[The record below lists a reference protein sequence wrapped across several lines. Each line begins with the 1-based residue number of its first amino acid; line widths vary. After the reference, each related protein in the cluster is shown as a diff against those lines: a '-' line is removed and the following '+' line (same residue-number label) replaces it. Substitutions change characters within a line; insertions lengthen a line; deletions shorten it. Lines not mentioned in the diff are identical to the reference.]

1 METVMSDAPRPPS
14 SAPSRAGIAINVA
27 LQVLLTATICL
38 GVNWLSY
45 RYFYRWDTSRSA
57 DYTLSS
63 STDNTL
69 RRLNKDVEVT
79 ALFAR
84 GSTLY
89 EDVHALLDE
98 YRRANKDRI
107 HVTFIDPARDLERT
121 EQLKLTNGLT
131 LQQNGLL
138 VKANKGMRF
147 IREDELVIQS
157 PGFDS
162 DHPTI
167 DFRGEDAL
175 TSAIISLIEGTQKK
189 FYFIT
194 GKGARAESSA
204 TDVLGVLNEL
214 GKQLNFDVAA
224 LNLSEISAF
233 PADANGVLLIGPK
246 YDLSEREVTLLRD
259 YWTQR
264 RAAMLVML
272 DPESQTQRLEQFLAS
287 NGILPRNDR
296 VLFAESTSKGTRK
309 EFSVQASFS
318 RDSIIT
324 KPVRDATTTLAGQ
337 TQSLALGDDKLR
349 EQGLVVTPL
358 ITASPRYWGETAFF
372 DDLPV
377 VGEGDTQPPVHVAA
391 SVERGAAQDQRL
403 RVDSARMVVVGN
415 AALLDK
421 QTRLA
426 ENQDFIAGSLN
437 WMLNRERYIGIMP
450 KRKHQYRL
458 QLTDRQRELLFWIT
472 ALLGPAVVLGFGM
485 SVWAKRRAS

>member
-1 METVMSDAPRPPS
+1 
-14 SAPSRAGIAINVA
+14 
-27 LQVLLTATICL
+27 
-38 GVNWLSY
+38 
-45 RYFYRWDTSRSA
+45 
-57 DYTLSS
+57 
-63 STDNTL
+63 
-69 RRLNKDVEVT
+69 
-79 ALFAR
+79 
-84 GSTLY
+84 
-89 EDVHALLDE
+89 
-98 YRRANKDRI
+98 
-107 HVTFIDPARDLERT
+107 
-121 EQLKLTNGLT
+121 
-131 LQQNGLL
+131 
-138 VKANKGMRF
+138 
-147 IREDELVIQS
+147 
-157 PGFDS
+157 
-162 DHPTI
+162 
-167 DFRGEDAL
+167 
-175 TSAIISLIEGTQKK
+175 
-189 FYFIT
+189 
-194 GKGARAESSA
+194 
-204 TDVLGVLNEL
+204 
-214 GKQLNFDVAA
+214 
-224 LNLSEISAF
+224 
-233 PADANGVLLIGPK
+233 VLLIGPK

-259 YWTQR
+259 YWAQR

-358 ITASPRYWGETAFF
+358 ITASPRYWGEMAFF